1 MSYTDIIQL
10 FLLHFKLPI
19 DSIEK
24 QSNAYTN
31 NVYKIKA
38 GGESFILKKYE
49 NKNIYEE
56 LILEKI
62 NIPEIIIQNS
72 NYRIEKYI
80 DHKKCVFK
88 RDLEGIALAMKDF
101 HDIEIDDFIDFEY
114 LLNTEISKVRNS
126 FKKDTEK
133 ITDILEKSKME
144 IMSILENN
152 QCKRVLC
159 HNDLQ
164 PNNILYTGEIIFIDF
179 EYSSMGECLF
189 DIANLFCESDVD
201 YEKCEYVKGIGYTE
215 EEKKEFLETYFGTK
229 NITENLKKVENLE
242 IVSHYLWF
250 IWGLHLLK
258 GQANEDFD
266 YKRYVISRFSHLRRI
281 FSNEDYYYLE
291 NILNK
296 L

>member
-1 MSYTDIIQL
+1 MTYTDIKQL
-10 FLLHFKLPI
+10 FLLHIKLPI

-24 QSNAYTN
+24 QLNAYTN
-31 NVYKIKA
+31 KVYKIKA

-62 NIPEIIIQNS
+62 NIPEIIVQDV

-80 DHKKCVFK
+80 DHKRCNFK
-88 RDLEGIALAMKDF
+88 RDLKEIALALKDF
-101 HDIEIDDFIDFEY
+101 HDLEIEDFIDFEY
-114 LLNTEISKVRNS
+114 VINTEISQVKNS
-126 FKKDTEK
+126 FDNHTEK
-133 ITDILEKSKME
+133 ITDILERSKIE
-144 IMSILENN
+144 IMSMLENN
-152 QCKRVLC
+152 KYKHVLC

-164 PNNILYTGEIIFIDF
+164 PNNILYTSKIILIDF

-201 YEKCEYVKGIGYTE
+201 YEKCEYVKGIGYTKQ
-215 EEKKEFLETYFGTK
+215 EKTDFLKIYFDTDDV
-229 NITENLKKVENLE
+229 TEMLEKVGNLE

-258 GQANEDFD
+258 EKSNEDFN
-266 YKRYVISRFSHLRRI
+266 YKNYVSSRLIHLKSI
-281 FSNEDYYYLE
+281 FSNEDYIYLTS
-291 NILNK
+291 ILNES
-296 L
+296 